1 MKIRVRSRDVPREYL
16 LNNFDYNSKSGELE
30 RRSPAQT
37 MVNTNRRYKLI
48 RLGPGEWHYMHV
60 LVWIYHYGTIP
71 ERLFLN
77 AIDGDTQN
85 TRIENL
91 RLGNRSQIGAAKK
104 MHANNTTG
112 YRGVSRQRNRFRVSI
127 KILGR
132 NLYLGLFDDPETA
145 HTAFH
150 RAATELNGQFA
161 GPDTIEKM
169 SP

>member
-1 MKIRVRSRDVPREYL
+1 MKIKVRSRDVSREYL

-30 RRSPAQT
+30 RGFPAQT
-37 MVNTNRRYKLI
+37 TVNTNCRYKLI
-48 RLGPGEWHYMHV
+48 RLGPGEWHYMHT
-60 LVWIYHYGTIP
+60 LVWIYHHGAIP
-71 ERLFLN
+71 EGLLLN
-77 AIDGDTQN
+77 AIDGDRQN

-112 YRGVSRQRNRFRVSI
+112 YRGVSRLHNRFKVSI
-127 KILGR
+127 KVLGR

-150 RAATELNGQFA
+150 KAATELNGQFA
-161 GPDTIEKM
+161 GPDTIEKR